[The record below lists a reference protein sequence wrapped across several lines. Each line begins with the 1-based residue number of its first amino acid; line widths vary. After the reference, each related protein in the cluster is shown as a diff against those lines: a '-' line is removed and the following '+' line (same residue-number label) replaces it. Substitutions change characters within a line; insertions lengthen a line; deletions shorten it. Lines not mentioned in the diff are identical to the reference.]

1 MGRRMGRAMRP
12 VYKLLFY
19 NGNMRVNGGGKGAGI
34 KLSLRIAARQRE
46 NPGTERPAPRSLR
59 PCLRG
64 PFSASV
70 GRRPYR
76 RPCPPWTA
84 RARSA
89 PCRTPVRETRAY
101 RKLLHLPPLD
111 PKASRNLPHG
121 HAAPQRRQNRPP
133 PIVRQYPRGPP
144 GRLFPRC
151 PRPQPRQRHREYRD
165 PAVNRRAGVKI
176 RIETD
181 QLPARVPNL
190 GKRRDRLGRAVRD
203 GCSNRRSPTAQR
215 RRSGPNVTSP
225 TRSRITKDSR
235 PSSPALV

>member
-1 MGRRMGRAMRP
+1 LAEGKHLKSNTLWALSAQARAP
-12 VYKLLFY
+12 
-19 NGNMRVNGGGKGAGI
+19 
-34 KLSLRIAARQRE
+34 ARKPEYQT
-46 NPGTERPAPRSLR
+46 PLPRSLR

-70 GRRPYR
+70 GRRPAS
-76 RPCPPWTA
+76 PSTALPPWTA

-89 PCRTPVRETRAY
+89 PCRTPVRETRAC
-101 RKLLHLPPLD
+101 RKLLHLTPLD
-111 PKASRNLPHG
+111 PEASRNLPHG